1 MSVVRV
7 SFSLLILAGSLRLA
21 AATEPSARELVSA
34 DTAVMIEI
42 NRPLQLLES
51 PLGKDVWALLQESAG
66 AKQALNSPE
75 IDRFRQAAKFIE
87 KSLGVDWQT
96 GVGRLTAGGIV
107 VSIAPQKP
115 QAEPNVT
122 AFLTAADEQTL
133 KQFIDAVQAEI
144 RRAAGPNGGPPE
156 ATRYRTYDVHRVG
169 NGHFSVVGRQ
179 LVASNTKAGLEAAL
193 DRLAGAVTGNAF
205 APPASLRL
213 INDAGQAPAILATLN
228 VKLLRED
235 PKAQMGLMLPA
246 NDPIPVV
253 LLGGY
258 LDLFRRADFAV
269 AGLFADGPAYELK
282 IRFPVGT
289 DGAYSGLRGYF
300 ASETTDTA
308 PRLLRPAGTIF
319 TTGWFRDYKKLWDSR
334 SELLNADLV
343 KKIDADNAK
352 AQSEGP
358 KIGPEDIVKLVGP
371 HFRFVATRPQPES
384 VYKIKL
390 EERLPAFALVV
401 SIRDEAEFRQRVLT
415 GVDSLLWLGVT
426 SSNLGVVKPSEYR
439 GAKINTIRFTEKPE
453 ETDPN
458 KILLYN
464 FDPSYTLARGHL
476 VVGSTS
482 EIVRNLIEELDRQ
495 AAAPESTAPRP
506 ERATDRQ
513 QLSLGELSEFLN
525 GYRTRFVRGAVL
537 NQGLTP
543 EEAEKDVDV
552 LQRVLKRVG
561 SLTVNNM
568 IAGDH
573 FDFRL
578 RLGPSEEPG
587 LTGNNR

>member
-1 MSVVRV
+1 GDR
-7 SFSLLILAGSLRLA
+7 R
-21 AATEPSARELVSA
+21 R
-34 DTAVMIEI
+34 
-42 NRPLQLLES
+42 
-51 PLGKDVWALLQESAG
+51 GKDVWGLLQETAG
-66 AKQALNSPE
+66 ARQALNSPE

-122 AFLTAADEQTL
+122 AVLTAADEKTL
-133 KQFIDAVQAEI
+133 NQFIHAVQAEI
-144 RRAAGPNGGPPE
+144 RRAAGDAGRPE
-156 ATRYRTYDVHRVG
+156 PTKYRSYDVHRVG

-193 DRLAGAVTGNAF
+193 DRLAGAVTGNTF

-213 INDAGQAPAILATLN
+213 VNDAGQAPVILATLN

-235 PKAQMGLMLPA
+235 PKTQMGLMLPA

-253 LLGGY
+253 LLGGD
-258 LDLFRRADFAV
+258 LDLFRRADFAA

-300 ASETTDTA
+300 ASETTDSA

-358 KIGPEDIVKLVGP
+358 KIGPEDIVKLIGP

-426 SSNLGVVKPSEYR
+426 SSNLGMVKPSEYR
-439 GAKINTIRFTEKPE
+439 GAKINTIR
-453 ETDPN
+453 
-458 KILLYN
+458 
-464 FDPSYTLARGHL
+464 
-476 VVGSTS
+476 
-482 EIVRNLIEELDRQ
+482 
-495 AAAPESTAPRP
+495 
-506 ERATDRQ
+506 
-513 QLSLGELSEFLN
+513 
-525 GYRTRFVRGAVL
+525 
-537 NQGLTP
+537 
-543 EEAEKDVDV
+543 
-552 LQRVLKRVG
+552 
-561 SLTVNNM
+561 
-568 IAGDH
+568 
-573 FDFRL
+573 
-578 RLGPSEEPG
+578 
-587 LTGNNR
+587 

>member
-1 MSVVRV
+1 
-7 SFSLLILAGSLRLA
+7 
-21 AATEPSARELVSA
+21 
-34 DTAVMIEI
+34 
-42 NRPLQLLES
+42 
-51 PLGKDVWALLQESAG
+51 
-66 AKQALNSPE
+66 E

-96 GVGRLTAGGIV
+96 GIGRLTAGGIV

-115 QAEPNVT
+115 QTEPKVT
-122 AFLTAADEQTL
+122 AVLTAADEQTL
-133 KQFIDAVQAEI
+133 KQFIEAVQAEI
-144 RRAAGPNGGPPE
+144 RRAARPNGGPPDPRRHRNCD
-156 ATRYRTYDVHRVG
+156 AHRVG
-169 NGHFSVVGRQ
+169 KGFFWVVGGQ
-179 LVASNTKAGLEAAL
+179 LVASTSQAGREGAPA
-193 DRLAGAVTGNAF
+193 RLAGAVTGNTF
-205 APPASLRL
+205 NPPASLRL
-213 INDAGQAPAILATLN
+213 INDAGQAPVILATLN

-235 PKAQMGLMLPA
+235 PKTQMGLMLPA

-253 LLGGY
+253 LLGGD
-258 LDLFRRADFAV
+258 LDLFRRADFAA

-300 ASETTDTA
+300 ASETTDSA

-390 EERLPAFALVV
+390 DERLPAFALVV

-426 SSNLGVVKPSEYR
+426 S
-439 GAKINTIRFTEKPE
+439 
-453 ETDPN
+453 
-458 KILLYN
+458 
-464 FDPSYTLARGHL
+464 
-476 VVGSTS
+476 
-482 EIVRNLIEELDRQ
+482 
-495 AAAPESTAPRP
+495 
-506 ERATDRQ
+506 
-513 QLSLGELSEFLN
+513 
-525 GYRTRFVRGAVL
+525 
-537 NQGLTP
+537 
-543 EEAEKDVDV
+543 
-552 LQRVLKRVG
+552 
-561 SLTVNNM
+561 
-568 IAGDH
+568 
-573 FDFRL
+573 
-578 RLGPSEEPG
+578 
-587 LTGNNR
+587 

>member
-7 SFSLLILAGSLRLA
+7 SFALLIFSGLVRLA

-34 DTAVMIEI
+34 DTVLLVEV

-51 PLGKDVWALLQESAG
+51 PLGKDVWALLQETAG
-66 AKQALNSPE
+66 VKQALNSPD
-75 IDRFRQAAKFIE
+75 IDRFRQAAKFVE

-96 GVGRLTAGGIV
+96 GIARLTAGGIV
-107 VSIAPQKP
+107 VSFTPQKP
-115 QAEPNVT
+115 QTEPNVT
-122 AFLTAADEQTL
+122 AVLTAADEQTL
-133 KQFIDAVQAEI
+133 KQFIDAVRAEL
-144 RRAAGPNGGPPE
+144 RRVAGEAGMPE
-156 ATRYRTYDVHRVG
+156 PTKYRTYDVHRVG

-193 DRLAGAVTGNAF
+193 DRLAGAVTEKKF
-205 APPASLRL
+205 EPPASLRL
-213 INDAGQAPAILATLN
+213 INDAGQAPVVLATLN

-235 PKAQMGLMLPA
+235 PKTQMGLMLPA

-258 LDLFRRADFAV
+258 LDLFRRAEFAA
-269 AGLFADGPAYELK
+269 AGLFADGPAFELK
-282 IRFPVGT
+282 ARFPVGT

-300 ASETTDTA
+300 ASETTESA
-308 PRLLRPAGTIF
+308 PRLLRPEGTIF
-319 TTGWFRDYKKLWDSR
+319 TTGWFRDYKKLWDAR

-343 KKIDADNAK
+343 KKIEADNAK

-358 KIGPEDIVKLVGP
+358 KIGAEDVVKLVGP

-401 SIRDEAEFRQRVLT
+401 SIRDEAEFRQRILT

-426 SSNLGVVKPSEYR
+426 SSNLGMVKPSEYR

-458 KILLYN
+458 KLLLYN
-464 FDPSYTLARGHL
+464 FDPSYTLTRGNL
-476 VVGSTS
+476 VVGSTT
-482 EIVRNLIEELDRQ
+482 EIVRNLIDELDRQ
-495 AAAPESTAPRP
+495 AAAPESAASRP

-525 GYRTRFVRGAVL
+525 GYRARFVRAAVL
-537 NQGLTP
+537 NQGLSP
-543 EEAEKDVDV
+543 EEAEKDVDALYKV
-552 LQRVLKRVG
+552 LRRIG

-573 FDFRL
+573 FDFRV
-578 RLGPSEEPG
+578 RLGPSAEPG